1 MSYAKC
7 DLQRARGRSVIV
19 NLAYLR
25 RLSGGDRVQ
34 IGFSSASVRLALVQQ
49 LQKMGHDWPVGG
61 PALAAVVHHHR
72 ERDVP
77 VEAD

>member
-1 MSYAKC
+1 MRFAKC
-7 DLQRARGRSVIV
+7 ELQGASGPIVIV
-19 NLAYLR
+19 NLAYFW
-25 RLSGGDRVQ
+25 RLSGDGRVQ

-49 LQKMGHDWPVGG
+49 LQEMGHDWPVGG